1 MPAGDQRVGDHGA
14 GSERYVALRRDASAE
29 NCDFHDLCFPEG
41 LIENDKC
48 IVLENIGKHDGECK
62 KGFKLNKLT
71 LGFVI

>member
-1 MPAGDQRVGDHGA
+1 MMKLK
-14 GSERYVALRRDASAE
+14 SSLMKKYLKELI
-29 NCDFHDLCFPEG
+29 
-41 LIENDKC
+41 IENDKC